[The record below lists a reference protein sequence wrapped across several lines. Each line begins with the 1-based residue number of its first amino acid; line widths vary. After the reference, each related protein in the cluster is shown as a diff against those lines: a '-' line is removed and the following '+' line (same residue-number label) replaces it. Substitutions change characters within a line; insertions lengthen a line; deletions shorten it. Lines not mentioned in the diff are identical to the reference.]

1 MAQNNR
7 YNIVILEKLLSLP
20 SVNIATVVC
29 KCLPMFF
36 YVCGTPKVRAIF
48 IIIKESNMDNF
59 KFDEAERASWIER
72 FLDSF
77 KRLLNLA
84 DNRGDKQIN
93 DVLAEIGE
101 SDEEKALI
109 REQCEEIDSFHE
121 SIKKLQSAKKED
133 PELTEGEWLCNEIE
147 ADVQELV
154 QKNENRNLTDEELK
168 ALRNSIVEALD
179 KEIVAEA
186 EGLNDDLELLDGALT
201 EQKNKEE

>member
-1 MAQNNR
+1 
-7 YNIVILEKLLSLP
+7 
-20 SVNIATVVC
+20 
-29 KCLPMFF
+29 
-36 YVCGTPKVRAIF
+36 
-48 IIIKESNMDNF
+48 MDNF

-77 KRLLNLA
+77 KRLLRLA
-84 DNRGDKQIN
+84 DNRGKKQIN

-109 REQCEEIDSFHE
+109 REQCEEIDLFHE

-147 ADVQELV
+147 ANVQELV